1 MKLFK
6 CSTCDKILEEKYVSN
21 HPASKITWLDASEH
35 EDRIKEIDELQEN
48 SNEEEIKKQEEKK
61 KKLESYK
68 AELRDLDDD
77 ELNKILESLRAELEE
92 LKEKLKPE
100 KETKEASRKN
110 YDVLLLEPYQDNT
123 KPGDELLIR
132 LGSTDE
138 QTKGN
143 SKDDDLLKQLGSVD

>member
-1 MKLFK
+1 MCNL
-6 CSTCDKILEEKYVSN
+6 CSKPLKDSKYYEVICRDATEHDREERIDDLENKNKEKKDEESRK
-21 HPASKITWLDASEH
+21 AKEH
-35 EDRIKEIDELQEN
+35 E
-48 SNEEEIKKQEEKK
+48 
-61 KKLESYK
+61 KLIEAYK
-68 AELRDLDDD
+68 ADLKDLDDD
-77 ELNKILESLRAELEE
+77 ELDKILESLRAELEE

-123 KPGDELLIR
+123 KLGDGLLIK

-143 SKDDDLLKQLGSVD
+143 AKDDDLLKQLGSVD